1 MASPTQYSLT
11 HKELIELIIKSSDVH
26 EGRWMLSIGFGF
38 APGNFGPTSDQMSPG
53 VVVAINQISIVREQP
68 EGGSAPAGLVV
79 DAAVVNPPPPK
90 GEGQAA
96 QPRRKASRKAPST

>member
-11 HKELIELIIKSSDVH
+11 YKELIELIIKSSDVH

-38 APGNFGPTSDQMSPG
+38 APGNFGPTPDQMSPG

-68 EGGSAPAGLVV
+68 EASAPVGLVV
-79 DAAVVNPPPPK
+79 DAAVVNPAPK
-90 GEGQAA
+90 VAGQVA
-96 QPRRKASRKAPST
+96 QPRRKVSRKGSLAHK